1 MAETQ
6 NPPRDS
12 ALYQGLR
19 EAMEIVKQSPRG
31 NEDEVP
37 TSFADRLIKLRH
49 RLGLSQAQFADRY
62 GLPIGTVRNWEQG
75 RRSKVDASG
84 SLLLSLI
91 ERDPDGMAV
100 KIRDLAY

>member
-1 MAETQ
+1 MPETH
-6 NPPRDS
+6 NPPPDT
-12 ALYQGLR
+12 ALYQGLC
-19 EAMEIVKQSPRG
+19 EAKEIVKQPPKG
-31 NEDEVP
+31 NEDEVH
-37 TSFADRLIKLRH
+37 TSFADRLANLRH

-75 RRSKVDASG
+75 RRANVDASG

-100 KIRDLAY
+100 KIKELA